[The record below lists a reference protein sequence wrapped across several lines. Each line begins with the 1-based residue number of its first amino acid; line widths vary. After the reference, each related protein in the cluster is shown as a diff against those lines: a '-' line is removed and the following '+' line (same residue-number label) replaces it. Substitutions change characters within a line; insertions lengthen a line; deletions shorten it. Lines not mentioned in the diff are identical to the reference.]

1 MRIGMRRER
10 LLPAAAALGALA
22 FVSTGC
28 MQYAPDGSVAT
39 PPPPGQTDSSRLPP
53 LLSPLQ
59 GAGAGVEVFDGT
71 QSDVLAAQDA
81 ASPTTV
87 PGKDAGLPATS
98 TVAGERTPNPVSPT
112 ATPTRTPTP
121 ARTPAPGNE
130 GQTPTPTPSATPTP
144 TPTTTS
150 TATPTPTVTPSPTPV
165 LPQTE
170 GGLTPIA
177 TPPPEG

>member
-1 MRIGMRRER
+1 MRMGMRQKR

-39 PPPPGQTDSSRLPP
+39 PPPPGQTDSSRLPQ
-53 LLSPLQ
+53 LLSQLQ

-81 ASPTTV
+81 PSPTPV
-87 PGKDAGLPATS
+87 PGKDAGPPATS
-98 TVAGERTPNPVSPT
+98 TVAGERTPNPASPT

-121 ARTPAPGNE
+121 TRTAAPGNE
-130 GQTPTPTPSATPTP
+130 GETSTPTPASTPTPTAPPTP
-144 TPTTTS
+144 TPT
-150 TATPTPTVTPSPTPV
+150 ATPSPTPV

-170 GGLTPIA
+170 GGLTPTA
-177 TPPPEG
+177 TPPSEG